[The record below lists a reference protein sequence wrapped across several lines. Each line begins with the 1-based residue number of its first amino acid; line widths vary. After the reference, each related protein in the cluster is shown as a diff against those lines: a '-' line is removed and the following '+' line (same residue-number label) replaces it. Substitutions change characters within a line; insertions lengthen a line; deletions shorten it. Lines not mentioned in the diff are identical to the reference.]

1 METVMRAIQPQLATA
16 ALHPRQPLPQSV
28 ITAADYDRLVELVAA
43 TGSVMPELAFY
54 LQQELDRATIAADVD
69 PLTVQMGSQVRFHDR
84 DSDRMHDIQLVYPT
98 ESSLAEGRLSVLT
111 PVGSALLGQQAGT
124 VTQYQDAVGRT
135 KTLAILAV
143 EPPSP

>member
-1 METVMRAIQPQLATA
+1 MRAVHPDLAVVVSHPKQPV
-16 ALHPRQPLPQSV
+16 PQSV

-69 PLTVQMGSQVRFHDR
+69 PLTVQMGSLVRFHDR
-84 DSDRMHDIQLVYPT
+84 ASDKMHDIQLVYPP

-111 PVGSALLGQQAGT
+111 RVGSALLGQQAGA

-143 EPPSP
+143 QPPSP

>member
-1 METVMRAIQPQLATA
+1 METIMRAVQSQLAIA
-16 ALHPRQPLPQSV
+16 ASHPKQALPQSV

-43 TGSVMPELAFY
+43 AGSVMPELAFY

-69 PLTVQMGSQVRFHDR
+69 PLTVQMGSLVRFHDR
-84 DSDRMHDIQLVYPT
+84 ESDRTHDIQLVYPP
-98 ESSLAEGRLSVLT
+98 ESSLADGRLSVLT